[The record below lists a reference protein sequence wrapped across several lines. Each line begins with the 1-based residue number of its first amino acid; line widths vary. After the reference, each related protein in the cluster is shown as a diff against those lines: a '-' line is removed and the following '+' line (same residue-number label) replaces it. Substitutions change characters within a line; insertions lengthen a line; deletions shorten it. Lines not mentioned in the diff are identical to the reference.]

1 MGYWNDLFNKYN
13 KDTIKSSSQDVSS
26 SATDTS
32 KADTETTV
40 YDPTALASS
49 YGDLEIQLYLYKL
62 GLSNVYDSYKQS
74 IASLNQEQKSNLQDQ
89 YYLMQM
95 SKKYLGENA
104 SNNGTD
110 VASGD
115 LLSIYSAYQDA
126 VKEIN
131 TDVNDQKLSLLQ
143 NYNDSKTAY
152 MQDIIQSQYDIDTS
166 KKINKTQVA
175 SDLANLLKVSGGKID
190 AAVIDE
196 TVAKDIITNIAKQLK
211 DNISFL
217 RPTLEDKMFYIAWS
231 NKGKNQKNLI
241 SDFNFGLKT
250 IKKTG
255 LFDKILKEF
264 E

>member
-1 MGYWNDLFNKYN
+1 MFKTVLLCALFTSKLYSQTVTLSTLNWPPFIGNNLKKN
-13 KDTIKSSSQDVSS
+13 GVVAEVVREALKIKGHELKLEFEDW
-26 SATDTS
+26 DTS
-32 KADTETTV
+32 VSRSKSGKTDGLFPEYFDESRRTDFIFSDAFM
-40 YDPTALASS
+40 SS
-49 YGDLEIQLYLYKL
+49 PLVL
-62 GLSNVYDSYKQS
+62 
-74 IASLNQEQKSNLQDQ
+74 
-89 YYLMQM
+89 
-95 SKKYLGENA
+95 
-104 SNNGTD
+104 
-110 VASGD
+110 
-115 LLSIYSAYQDA
+115 A
-126 VKEIN
+126 VKKGSKVSYSGNISDIEKIKIGVVKGYVN
-131 TDVNDQKLSLLQ
+131 T
-143 NYNDSKTAY
+143 
-152 MQDIIQSQYDIDTS
+152 IDIDTS